1 MLEKEPPGNNNPLL
15 KMDNVI
21 LSPHNG
27 VGVRAVRSGAQ
38 AACRAGTG
46 AGAGRQVADELR
58 QPVGAAEH
66 RSCGAGSRCRWSAG
80 RIPDF
85 DLSGR
90 LALVTGSSRG
100 IGWAIAK
107 GLAEAG
113 ARVILHGRDA
123 AALQARAVE
132 FGNHATA
139 LAFDVTDAA
148 AVRTAFSQIE
158 RLDIL
163 VNNAGIIP
171 RKPVLETTDEDW
183 QSVIDSNLTAY
194 FRLSR
199 EAARLMVP
207 QGRGRIIM
215 VSSIMGLLARPTIPG
230 YVTSKSALHGLT
242 RALAVEL
249 APHGITVNALAP
261 GFVPTDAT
269 AALHDDPKFN
279 EWISSRAPLGRWC
292 APEEL
297 AGPAVFLAS
306 DAASYVTGHVLVV
319 DGGLTAAL

>member
-1 MLEKEPPGNNNPLL
+1 MTA
-15 KMDNVI
+15 
-21 LSPHNG
+21 S
-27 VGVRAVRSGAQ
+27 
-38 AACRAGTG
+38 
-46 AGAGRQVADELR
+46 
-58 QPVGAAEH
+58 
-66 RSCGAGSRCRWSAG
+66 
-80 RIPDF
+80 F
-85 DLSGR
+85 DLTGR

-100 IGWAIAK
+100 IGWAIAQ
-107 GLAEAG
+107 GLAGAG
-113 ARVILHGRDA
+113 ARVLLHGRNPEALRSRA
-123 AALQARAVE
+123 AELGGDTGTV
-132 FGNHATA
+132 
-139 LAFDVTDAA
+139 AFDVTDAT
-148 AVRTAFSQIE
+148 AVLGAFGRIQAE
-158 RLDIL
+158 HGRLDIL

-183 QSVIDSNLTAY
+183 QAVLNSNLTAY

-207 QGRGRIIM
+207 AKRGRIIM

-230 YVTSKSALHGLT
+230 YVTTKSALHGLT

-249 APHGITVNALAP
+249 APHCITVNALAP

-269 AALHDDPKFN
+269 AALHADPKFN
-279 EWISSRAPLGRWC
+279 EWIATRAPLGRWC
-292 APEEL
+292 DPAEL

>member
-1 MLEKEPPGNNNPLL
+1 
-15 KMDNVI
+15 VTA
-21 LSPHNG
+21 S
-27 VGVRAVRSGAQ
+27 
-38 AACRAGTG
+38 
-46 AGAGRQVADELR
+46 
-58 QPVGAAEH
+58 
-66 RSCGAGSRCRWSAG
+66 
-80 RIPDF
+80 F

-90 LALVTGSSRG
+90 IALVTGSSRG
-100 IGWAIAK
+100 IGWAIAQ
-107 GLAEAG
+107 GLAGAG
-113 ARVILHGRDA
+113 ARVLLHGRDRG
-123 AALQARAVE
+123 ALQARAAELGHDAGTV
-132 FGNHATA
+132 
-139 LAFDVTDAA
+139 AFDVTDAA
-148 AVRTAFSQIE
+148 AVLAAFGWIQAE
-158 RLDIL
+158 HGRLDIL

-183 QSVIDSNLTAY
+183 QAVIDANLTAY

-207 QGRGRIIM
+207 AKRGRIIM

-230 YVTSKSALHGLT
+230 YVTTKSALHGLT

-269 AALHDDPKFN
+269 AALHADPKFN
-279 EWISSRAPLGRWC
+279 EWIATRAPLGRWC
-292 APEEL
+292 EPAEL

-319 DGGLTAAL
+319 DGGLTASL

>member
-1 MLEKEPPGNNNPLL
+1 MTAN
-15 KMDNVI
+15 
-21 LSPHNG
+21 
-27 VGVRAVRSGAQ
+27 
-38 AACRAGTG
+38 
-46 AGAGRQVADELR
+46 
-58 QPVGAAEH
+58 
-66 RSCGAGSRCRWSAG
+66 
-80 RIPDF
+80 F

-100 IGWAIAK
+100 IGWAIAQ
-107 GLAEAG
+107 GLADAG
-113 ARVILHGRDA
+113 ARVLLHGRNLE
-123 AALQARAVE
+123 ALQARAAE
-132 FGNHATA
+132 LGRDAGT

-148 AVRTAFSQIE
+148 AVLGAFSRIQAE
-158 RLDIL
+158 HGRLDIL

-183 QSVIDSNLTAY
+183 QAVIEANLTAY

-207 QGRGRIIM
+207 ARRGRIIM

-230 YVTSKSALHGLT
+230 YVTTKSALHGLT

-269 AALHDDPKFN
+269 AALHADPKFN
-279 EWISSRAPLGRWC
+279 EWIATRAPLGRWC
-292 APEEL
+292 EPAEL

>member
-1 MLEKEPPGNNNPLL
+1 MTAN
-15 KMDNVI
+15 
-21 LSPHNG
+21 
-27 VGVRAVRSGAQ
+27 
-38 AACRAGTG
+38 
-46 AGAGRQVADELR
+46 
-58 QPVGAAEH
+58 
-66 RSCGAGSRCRWSAG
+66 
-80 RIPDF
+80 F

-100 IGWAIAK
+100 IGWAIAQ
-107 GLAEAG
+107 GLAAAG
-113 ARVILHGRDA
+113 ARVLLHGRDPK
-123 AALQARAVE
+123 ALAARAAE
-132 FGNHATA
+132 LSADA
-139 LAFDVTDAA
+139 ASLAFDVTDPAA
-148 AVRTAFSQIE
+148 ARQAFEQIATQYG

-171 RKPVLETTDEDW
+171 RKPLLETTDADW
-183 QSVIDSNLTAY
+183 QAVIEANLSAY
-194 FRLSR
+194 FRLAR

-207 QGRGRIIM
+207 AGRGRIIM

-230 YVTSKSALHGLT
+230 YVTAKAGLHGMT

-269 AALHDDPKFN
+269 ATLHADAKFN
-279 EWISSRAPLGRWC
+279 EWIAGRAPMGRWC
-292 APEEL
+292 EPSEL
-297 AGPAVFLAS
+297 AGPSVFLAS

>member
-1 MLEKEPPGNNNPLL
+1 M
-15 KMDNVI
+15 
-21 LSPHNG
+21 
-27 VGVRAVRSGAQ
+27 
-38 AACRAGTG
+38 
-46 AGAGRQVADELR
+46 
-58 QPVGAAEH
+58 
-66 RSCGAGSRCRWSAG
+66 
-80 RIPDF
+80 
-85 DLSGR
+85 
-90 LALVTGSSRG
+90 ALVTGSSRG
-100 IGWAIAK
+100 IGWAIAQ
-107 GLAEAG
+107 GLAAAG
-113 ARVILHGRDA
+113 ARVLLHGRDP
-123 AALQARAVE
+123 AALGARAVQLG
-132 FGNHATA
+132 GNAGT

-148 AVRTAFSQIE
+148 AVRAAFGQLD

-183 QSVIDSNLTAY
+183 QAVIDANLTAY
-194 FRLSR
+194 FRLAR

-207 QGRGRIIM
+207 AKRGRIIM

-230 YVTSKSALHGLT
+230 YVTAKSGLHGMT

-249 APHGITVNALAP
+249 AAHGITVNALAP

-269 AALHDDPKFN
+269 ATLHADPKFN
-279 EWISSRAPLGRWC
+279 EWISTRAPLGRWC
-292 APEEL
+292 EPAEL

>member
-1 MLEKEPPGNNNPLL
+1 
-15 KMDNVI
+15 VT
-21 LSPHNG
+21 
-27 VGVRAVRSGAQ
+27 A
-38 AACRAGTG
+38 T
-46 AGAGRQVADELR
+46 
-58 QPVGAAEH
+58 
-66 RSCGAGSRCRWSAG
+66 
-80 RIPDF
+80 F
-85 DLSGR
+85 DLTNR

-100 IGWAIAK
+100 IGWAIAQ
-107 GLAEAG
+107 GLADAG
-113 ARVILHGRDA
+113 ARVLLHGRNPT
-123 AALQARAVE
+123 ALQSRAAE
-132 FGNHATA
+132 LGGDTGM
-139 LAFDVTDAA
+139 LSFDVTDAA
-148 AVRTAFSQIE
+148 AVCNAFRQIKAE
-158 RLDIL
+158 HGRLDIL

-183 QSVIDSNLTAY
+183 QSVIDANLTAY

-207 QGRGRIIM
+207 AKRGRIIM

-230 YVTSKSALHGLT
+230 YVTTKSALHGLT

-269 AALHDDPKFN
+269 ATLHADPKFN
-279 EWISSRAPLGRWC
+279 EWIATRAPLGRWC
-292 APEEL
+292 DPAEL

>member
-1 MLEKEPPGNNNPLL
+1 M
-15 KMDNVI
+15 
-21 LSPHNG
+21 
-27 VGVRAVRSGAQ
+27 
-38 AACRAGTG
+38 TTT
-46 AGAGRQVADELR
+46 
-58 QPVGAAEH
+58 
-66 RSCGAGSRCRWSAG
+66 
-80 RIPDF
+80 F
-85 DLSGR
+85 DLTDR
-90 LALVTGSSRG
+90 LALITGSSRG
-100 IGWAIAK
+100 IGWAIAQ
-107 GLAEAG
+107 GLADAG
-113 ARVILHGRDA
+113 ARVLLHGRNPE
-123 AALQARAVE
+123 ALQSRAAE
-132 FGNHATA
+132 LGRNAGA

-148 AVRTAFSQIE
+148 AVRDAFGRIQSE
-158 RLDIL
+158 HGRLDIL

-183 QSVIDSNLTAY
+183 QAVIDSNLTAY

-207 QGRGRIIM
+207 AKRGRIIM

-230 YVTSKSALHGLT
+230 YVTTKSALHGLT

-269 AALHDDPKFN
+269 AALHADPKFN
-279 EWISSRAPLGRWC
+279 EWIATRAPLGRWC
-292 APEEL
+292 EPAEL

-319 DGGLTAAL
+319 DGGLTASL